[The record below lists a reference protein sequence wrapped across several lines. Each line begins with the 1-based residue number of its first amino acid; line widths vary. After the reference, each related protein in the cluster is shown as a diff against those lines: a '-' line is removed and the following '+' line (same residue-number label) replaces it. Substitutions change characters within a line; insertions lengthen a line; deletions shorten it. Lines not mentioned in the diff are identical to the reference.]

1 MAWVGKENLYEHS
14 RSNKL
19 TRTVL
24 GASTM
29 LWIKGGGVIHRF
41 KGSPHVRHLMDEASS
56 PMCVEMVE
64 SVIHVLRDCTPRL
77 LRCGLLLL
85 NKEVVE
91 MKVLATPTSTVAG
104 MDQHVPDRIHCWDPL
119 TEGDGYYGYPWIVG
133 FAKSIGICS
142 AIEAE
147 LWGIYEDLCFAWE
160 LSIAKL
166 CLESE
171 CVNALRVIKDNDR
184 S

>member
-104 MDQHVPDRIHCWDPL
+104 MDQHVPDRI
-119 TEGDGYYGYPWIVG
+119 
-133 FAKSIGICS
+133 
-142 AIEAE
+142 
-147 LWGIYEDLCFAWE
+147 
-160 LSIAKL
+160 AKL
-166 CLESE
+166 CLESD
-171 CVNALRVIKDNDR
+171 CVNALRVIKDNER
-184 S
+184 SWSSFSIVGHIRDMLER